1 MIRFKTLLTLMSAAV
16 LVAACS
22 SAPDF
27 TLADKSLMSK
37 AVMAQEERVQE
48 AYRFALVNPEHL
60 EDIPCYCGCVGLG
73 HRNNYD
79 CFFKPGS
86 TPDAPVFDDHAL
98 GCGVCV
104 DTTHLVMDM
113 LGVDAPPSTIRAS
126 VDSRFGEFG
135 PSTDVDGP
143 ENMDMDMGGEK

>member
-1 MIRFKTLLTLMSAAV
+1 MGAAV

-22 SAPDF
+22 SAPDI

-48 AYRFALVNPEHL
+48 AYRFALFNREHL
-60 EDIPCYCGCVGLG
+60 ADIPCYCGCVGLG
-73 HRNNYD
+73 HRNNYE
-79 CFFKPGS
+79 CYFKPES
-86 TPDAPVFDDHAL
+86 TPDTPVFDDHAL

-113 LGVDAPPSTIRAS
+113 IEVRVPAATIRAS

-135 PSTDVDGP
+135 PSTDVDGAGKM
-143 ENMDMDMGGEK
+143 EMGGAE